1 MENEQA
7 NTESEKQAKCQRDE
21 IDRLRVDKH
30 RLEQDLST
38 ETARL
43 KSLQSELEW

>member
-7 NTESEKQAKCQRDE
+7 SSEAEKQAKCQRDE
-21 IDRLRVDKH
+21 IDRLKVDKQ
-30 RLEQDLST
+30 RLEQDLGT

-43 KSLQSELEW
+43 KSLQAELEW